1 MKSFDS
7 PLVSIIVPIYNAER
21 YLDKCIESILKQSY
35 SNIEV
40 LLVDDGSP
48 DNCPVICDEWATK
61 DSRIRV
67 VHQNNGGVTV
77 ARKIGVQKAC
87 GDWICFVDADDVL
100 PRDSISHLFSNVDDS
115 VDVVIGQISFN
126 GDWKWPYRP
135 MEKKLDRNQYIH
147 KLVSCKIHSGPVARL
162 FRKALFNHEVFNLP
176 REIRVGEDYIMNVRI
191 ANNVRYVYV
200 TKSIVYEYI
209 SNPTSASA
217 KSPFTSLRYC
227 RKFEKELRL
236 HELNVPAMYKL
247 LFYLIDWYI
256 RRKRFVINGLRK

>member
-1 MKSFDS
+1 MIG
-7 PLVSIIVPIYNAER
+7 IIIPVYNAEKYIDR
-21 YLDKCIESILKQSY
+21 CLSSVTSQTYRDLDVVVI
-35 SNIEV
+35 
-40 LLVDDGSP
+40 DDGSSDASP
-48 DNCPVICDEWATK
+48 QICDAWMRK

-67 VHQNNGGVTV
+67 FHQKNMGVTA
-77 ARKIGVQKAC
+77 ARKNGVEKTC
-87 GDWICFVDADDVL
+87 GEWICFVDADDVL

-126 GDWKWPYRP
+126 GDWMWPYRP

-162 FRKALFNHEVFNLP
+162 FRKSLFNHEVFNLP

-247 LFYLIDWYI
+247 LFCLIDWYI
-256 RRKRFVINGLRK
+256 RRKRFVINSLRK